1 MTTTARWIA
10 GGVLAVVVVALVL
23 TGAYRPVE
31 APPAVGL
38 AAAVVA
44 AALAAAMVVVAVM
57 RPWSGLLLLAA
68 ALPVV
73 NVARAQ
79 ASVGP
84 FQVLPV
90 TVVIAALA
98 VGATLERIESAAAPP
113 RTRPATV
120 IGVTLAAAL
129 AVAAT
134 LAAADPAAAINI
146 TLHGVLEPIALF
158 AVVVVLRPTA
168 RQRWTALVAVGAGVV
183 IATLLNFAWLLV
195 VVGPRDLYEQRML
208 FARLTYFNV
217 GTFGTMLVVALPA
230 IAGVLFATPW
240 PRRGRVATVAAWG
253 AIGLVIVAL
262 FFTYTKSAWLSA
274 AFVAALMVL
283 LLVRGWARRA
293 ALLVLI
299 AGLLAVVVP
308 YPLGALRVVSPG
320 LAAAYQSLLIGMQ
333 GEGRLESWDPDTYNG
348 SGSVGIR
355 LEAVGAAAEITATS
369 PLLGVGPGGFQA
381 EFERIRP
388 DASVPELQSAH
399 NLLPNLAAEYGL
411 PFALLTAIGL
421 LLVTWRALR
430 TRRSAVELERV
441 TGIALGLALLGFVAM
456 ATLFGNDLYRA
467 YRTMNADVLA
477 VALLAGL
484 AWCLPGRGTSGQA
497 AVSQAGEPLD
507 QPVDLG
513 TAGRDELDRPGA

>member
-1 MTTTARWIA
+1 
-10 GGVLAVVVVALVL
+10 
-23 TGAYRPVE
+23 
-31 APPAVGL
+31 
-38 AAAVVA
+38 
-44 AALAAAMVVVAVM
+44 
-57 RPWSGLLLLAA
+57 
-68 ALPVV
+68 
-73 NVARAQ
+73 
-79 ASVGP
+79 
-84 FQVLPV
+84 
-90 TVVIAALA
+90 
-98 VGATLERIESAAAPP
+98 
-113 RTRPATV
+113 
-120 IGVTLAAAL
+120 
-129 AVAAT
+129 
-134 LAAADPAAAINI
+134 
-146 TLHGVLEPIALF
+146 
-158 AVVVVLRPTA
+158 
-168 RQRWTALVAVGAGVV
+168 
-183 IATLLNFAWLLV
+183 
-195 VVGPRDLYEQRML
+195 
-208 FARLTYFNV
+208 
-217 GTFGTMLVVALPA
+217 
-230 IAGVLFATPW
+230 
-240 PRRGRVATVAAWG
+240 
-253 AIGLVIVAL
+253 
-262 FFTYTKSAWLSA
+262 
-274 AFVAALMVL
+274 
-283 LLVRGWARRA
+283 
-293 ALLVLI
+293 
-299 AGLLAVVVP
+299 VVP

-441 TGIALGLALLGFVAM
+441 TGIPLGLALLGFVAM

-484 AWCLPGRGTSGQA
+484 AWSLPGRGTSGQA

>member
-1 MTTTARWIA
+1 
-10 GGVLAVVVVALVL
+10 
-23 TGAYRPVE
+23 
-31 APPAVGL
+31 
-38 AAAVVA
+38 
-44 AALAAAMVVVAVM
+44 
-57 RPWSGLLLLAA
+57 
-68 ALPVV
+68 
-73 NVARAQ
+73 
-79 ASVGP
+79 
-84 FQVLPV
+84 
-90 TVVIAALA
+90 
-98 VGATLERIESAAAPP
+98 
-113 RTRPATV
+113 
-120 IGVTLAAAL
+120 
-129 AVAAT
+129 
-134 LAAADPAAAINI
+134 
-146 TLHGVLEPIALF
+146 
-158 AVVVVLRPTA
+158 
-168 RQRWTALVAVGAGVV
+168 
-183 IATLLNFAWLLV
+183 
-195 VVGPRDLYEQRML
+195 
-208 FARLTYFNV
+208 
-217 GTFGTMLVVALPA
+217 
-230 IAGVLFATPW
+230 
-240 PRRGRVATVAAWG
+240 
-253 AIGLVIVAL
+253 
-262 FFTYTKSAWLSA
+262 
-274 AFVAALMVL
+274 MVL